1 VLLAVLGVYSVIAF
15 SVASRAQEM
24 AIRMA
29 LGSQRGSIAR
39 LVLRSGTKLA
49 AVGCAIGVGGAAA
62 VSGLLRSLLF
72 GVSPLDPVVLILA
85 TAAILLLAAA
95 ASVLPAFRAASVNPV
110 LLLRG
115 E

>member
-1 VLLAVLGVYSVIAF
+1 
-15 SVASRAQEM
+15 
-24 AIRMA
+24 
-29 LGSQRGSIAR
+29 
-39 LVLRSGTKLA
+39 
-49 AVGCAIGVGGAAA
+49 
-62 VSGLLRSLLF
+62 LLRSLLF